1 MTYLYERTAAKTLDL
16 SDYNLEGLIE
26 RKPVTL
32 YHGTT
37 KLFRSF
43 DMSLSRDELVN
54 RFYGRGIFLT
64 PSKRVAAHY
73 ADANRNIGFDR
84 SLIQNLKRKNGPAGA
99 FLEALYL
106 HGQDGW
112 EKFMREEG
120 FFNENPPPGEGTM
133 DLVGFKKYLGMD
145 PNTLGDI
152 AGYIIGSKTKPLGSD
167 DEGTI
172 NIFNM
177 STGAPSWLYDLLDE
191 IGLESN
197 TYRPKVYTVSVTV
210 ENTLITA
217 SQTEA
222 RRASSQGYDC
232 VVYYGSDLVSGVPEV
247 AVFNPR
253 NVRVK
258 HIEVV

>member
-1 MTYLYERTAAKTLDL
+1 
-16 SDYNLEGLIE
+16 
-26 RKPVTL
+26 
-32 YHGTT
+32 
-37 KLFRSF
+37 
-43 DMSLSRDELVN
+43 MSLSRDELVN

-73 ADANRNIGFDR
+73 ADANRNIGFNPSIIDD
-84 SLIQNLKRKNGPAGA
+84 LKRKNPNAGR
-99 FLEALYL
+99 FLESLYK
-106 HGQDGW
+106 HGKDAW
-112 EKFMREEG
+112 EKFLREEG
-120 FFNENPPPGEGTM
+120 FWRDDPPPGEGAVDFT
-133 DLVGFKKYLGMD
+133 GFQKHLGVD

-152 AGYIIGSKTKPLGSD
+152 AGYIIGSATKPLGFGEDGALSL
-167 DEGTI
+167 
-172 NIFNM
+172 FNQ
-177 STGAPSWLYDLLDE
+177 STGAPEYLYQELDE
-191 IGLESN
+191 VGLDSK

-217 SQTEA
+217 SQSEA

-253 NVRVK
+253 NVKVK